1 MNNKFNTD
9 EFFERFPHTLEAE
22 MQVRTIFEEGYG
34 EIDHLLRYS
43 NGPVPEVVKSNLCP

>member
-22 MQVRTIFEEGYG
+22 MQVSTIFEEGYG

-43 NGPVPEVVKSNLCP
+43 NDPIPEVVKSNLCP

>member
-34 EIDHLLRYS
+34 EIDHLL
-43 NGPVPEVVKSNLCP
+43 GIPMVPYLKW